1 MKRTWALTASFVLC
15 VAIAL
20 FLYGCSGD
28 GNSADASAEAV
39 VHISPSVAPV
49 ATEIPALEITR
60 GVISNSEGVLLYPYI
75 EGEHA
80 EKINA
85 SIKNDVIACAD
96 EAEAQVFTTY
106 KITNNSKGIFSAVI
120 SVQDA
125 ETEELISVLPLNY
138 SVESGEKLSIADY
151 FNEESDRWR
160 RILPDIVTLQAQDKG
175 LTLLCDVMPVTDEQL
190 YYISGDKLVLVYRQ
204 YEITT
209 YVNPAPQFSIP
220 ISQLAEFLNSESPL
234 IRLTSSNAL
243 NGAAVASAAQAEIT
257 TPPGIF
263 DAPGAGSETPVPTP
277 VQEGAKR

>member
-1 MKRTWALTASFVLC
+1 MKRAWAAGSVLC
-15 VAIAL
+15 VAVAL
-20 FLYGCSGD
+20 FLSACSGA
-28 GNSADASAEAV
+28 GDAENASTAAV
-39 VHISPSVAPV
+39 VRISPSAVPV

-75 EGEHA
+75 EGEHT

-138 SVESGEKLSIADY
+138 DVESGEKLSIADY
-151 FNEESDRWR
+151 FDEENDRWR

-220 ISQLAEFLNSESPL
+220 ISQLAEFLKSESPL
-234 IRLTSSNAL
+234 IKLTASNAL
-243 NGAAVASAAQAEIT
+243 NGAVVAPAAQAEKT
-257 TPPGIF
+257 TVPEIF
-263 DAPGAGSETPVPTP
+263 DASGAGSETPVPTP
-277 VQEGAKR
+277 AQEGAKR

>member
-15 VAIAL
+15 VAVAL
-20 FLYGCSGD
+20 FLCACSGD
-28 GNSADASAEAV
+28 GNSVDASAAAV
-39 VHISPSVAPV
+39 VLISPSVAPIV
-49 ATEIPALEITR
+49 TEIPALDISR

-80 EKINA
+80 EKLNA
-85 SIKNDVIACAD
+85 SIKNEVIACAD

-125 ETEELISVLPLNY
+125 ETEELIRVLPLNY
-138 SVESGEKLSIADY
+138 DVVSGEKLSIADY
-151 FNEESDRWR
+151 FDDENDRWR
-160 RILPDIVTLQAQDKG
+160 RVLPDIVTLQAQDKG

-220 ISQLAEFLNSESPL
+220 VSQLAEFLKSESPL
-234 IRLTSSNAL
+234 MRLTASNSI
-243 NGAAVASAAQAEIT
+243 NGPVITPAAQNKTAVPE
-257 TPPGIF
+257 IF
-263 DAPGAGSETPVPTP
+263 DAPGARSDTPVPTP
-277 VQEGAKR
+277 TQEGTKR